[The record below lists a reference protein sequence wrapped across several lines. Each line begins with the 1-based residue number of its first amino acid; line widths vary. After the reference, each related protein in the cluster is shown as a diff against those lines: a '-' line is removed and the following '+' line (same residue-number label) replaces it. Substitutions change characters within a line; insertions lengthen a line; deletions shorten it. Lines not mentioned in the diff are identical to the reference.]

1 MAKKINSKQKGK
13 AGELEFSNLCKRYG
27 FDTRRSQQ
35 YCGINNDADV
45 VGIEGFHIEVKRVE
59 KLNISNAMAQAI
71 RDKAEDDIPIVA
83 HRKNWED
90 WMITLSATDFLDL
103 LLKVKGQIND

>member
-13 AGELEFSNLCKRYG
+13 AGELEFSNLCKEHG

-45 VGIEGFHIEVKRVE
+45 VGLEGLHIEVKRVE
-59 KLNISNAMAQAI
+59 RINIDDAMDQAI
-71 RDKAEDDIPIVA
+71 RDKKDDEIAIIA
-83 HRKNWED
+83 HRKNRKPWKVTMLFDD
-90 WMITLSATDFLDL
+90 WIRFY
-103 LLKVKGQIND
+103 KKFIEEE